1 MLKKIALGIIAVIA
15 AILII
20 AAFQPNTFR
29 VQRTATIKARPE
41 KIVPLIADFH
51 RWSSWSPYEKLDPAM
66 KRTING
72 APSGPGAVYEWDGN
86 NKAGAGRMEVLSAS
100 PAAVKIKLDF
110 TRPFASHNMAE
121 FTLEPHGD
129 TTNVTWSMSG
139 PQMYI
144 GKVVCLFMNM
154 DRMVGKE
161 FETGLASLKAIAE
174 KSISGV

>member
-1 MLKKIALGIIAVIA
+1 MLKKIVLGIIAIIA

-29 VQRTATIKARPE
+29 IQRTATIKAPPE
-41 KIVPLIADFH
+41 KIVPLLADFH

-66 KRTING
+66 KRTLSG
-72 APSGPGAVYEWDGN
+72 APSGPGAVYAWDGN

-129 TTNVTWSMSG
+129 TTNVTWAMTG

-144 GKVVCLFMNM
+144 GKVICLFFNM
-154 DRMVGKE
+154 DQMVGKD
-161 FETGLASLKAIAE
+161 FETGLANLKGIAE
-174 KSISGV
+174 T

>member
-29 VQRTATIKARPE
+29 VQRTATIKAPPE

-66 KRTING
+66 KRTISG

-86 NKAGAGRMEVLSAS
+86 SKAGAGRMEVLSAS

-129 TTNVTWSMSG
+129 TTNVTWAMTG
-139 PQMYI
+139 PQPYL
-144 GKVVCLFMNM
+144 GKVICLFMNM
-154 DRMVGKE
+154 DKMVGKE

-174 KSISGV
+174 T